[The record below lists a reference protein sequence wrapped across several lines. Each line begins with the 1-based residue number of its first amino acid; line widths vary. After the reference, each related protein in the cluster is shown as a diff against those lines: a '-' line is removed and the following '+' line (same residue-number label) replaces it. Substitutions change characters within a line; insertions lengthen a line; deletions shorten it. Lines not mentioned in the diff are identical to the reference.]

1 MLLPGCYDDIFTFCE
16 QANTKQILI
25 LFAFLSQQY
34 KVKPFPI
41 LQRSL
46 LDLWNRDH
54 SAWTKL
60 DLIEQ
65 DLSCNK
71 EEEFQRSNETSQAKK
86 KRNKQSCRVKFWPQM
101 NCLNLAQS
109 RGGWSTQQGPKN
121 IQWGSSGN
129 LRGRKPSWEPHALAS
144 YVRMFAIF
152 RYSPHAS
159 CHVISF
165 SPRETWTPVSLLF
178 AFNTFSAQASTSLCP
193 IHSNSFNWSYEK
205 IKTLGWIIIY
215 NNLLLIRRKLTSEY
229 DQMRLTTKTN
239 NYNKI

>member
-1 MLLPGCYDDIFTFCE
+1 MLLPACYDDIFTFCE

-71 EEEFQRSNETSQAKK
+71 EEEFQRSNETAQAKK

-121 IQWGSSGN
+121 IQRFFWQPESSQTLLGATRIGVIRTHVCYLSIFTTRKLSRNLVFSKGN
-129 LRGRKPSWEPHALAS
+129 LNPR
-144 YVRMFAIF
+144 F
-152 RYSPHAS
+152 
-159 CHVISF
+159 SF
-165 SPRETWTPVSLLF
+165 IWFQYLLRAGFNFFVSD
-178 AFNTFSAQASTSLCP
+178 TF
-193 IHSNSFNWSYEK
+193 
-205 IKTLGWIIIY
+205 
-215 NNLLLIRRKLTSEY
+215 
-229 DQMRLTTKTN
+229 
-239 NYNKI
+239 